1 MNKIFKDK
9 KALVEYAKEIFGA
22 DSFEYNYLMDIQ
34 DLYTIW
40 LLENVLAGFI
50 VSKKRCWQVTLY
62 MI

>member
-50 VSKKRCWQVTLY
+50 VSKKRC
-62 MI
+62 